1 VRLDK
6 ITKLFAFYFAIS
18 GLILTTWFLDN
29 WYTSA
34 ACGLTALL
42 TIGANFIYKV
52 KWFKWYAFAYLVALI
67 PFLIVN
73 GILTGIA
80 TEKPVVWY
88 NENHIIGLRIFT
100 IPFED
105 LYYNFALFFPIIA
118 LYEFF
123 KSKFGNSQRT

>member
-1 VRLDK
+1 VL
-6 ITKLFAFYFAIS
+6 S
-18 GLILTTWFLDN
+18 GLVLTTWFLDN
-29 WYTSA
+29 WYTSV

-42 TIGANFIYKV
+42 TIGFYFIYKV
-52 KWFKWYAFAYLVALI
+52 KWFEWFAFAYLVAII

-80 TEKPVVWY
+80 TENPVVWY
-88 NENHIIGLRIFT
+88 NENHIMGLRIIT

-105 LYYNFALFFPIIA
+105 LYYNYALFLPIIA

-123 KSKFGNSQRT
+123 KRKFGKAQRT